1 MDDEIKRSRNIGG
14 KNPLLIFRDCFNIN
28 IKIPN
33 LGRYSNEQ
41 ENQGQRGATKTRK
54 LQVALQIRNKK
65 DRNNLNIVSK

>member
-14 KNPLLIFRDCFNIN
+14 NNPLLILRDFFSIN

-33 LGRYSNEQ
+33 SVRSSNEQ

-54 LQVALQIRNKK
+54 LQVSLQIRNKK
-65 DRNNLNIVSK
+65 DRNNLNRVSK